1 MHIHIEQISENG
13 LPLQFEE
20 TPEAFPVLAEMVDKG
35 ACEFRAPIS
44 VTLRALRFGDMVEVD
59 GDINTSV
66 RLSCGRCLQKFEAS
80 LNSRFSLTY
89 RLRES
94 DTKEAESR
102 QEELELKAEDMG
114 LIYYQGEEID
124 LTNEIQ
130 EQVVM
135 AFPLRALCQPDCKG
149 LCPDCGSDLNDG
161 KCGCDKK
168 ALTGKFAALKNFT
181 LTTK

>member
-1 MHIHIEQISENG
+1 MHVHIEQISENG
-13 LPLQFEE
+13 LPLQFVE

-35 ACEFRAPIS
+35 ACEFLAPIS
-44 VTLRALRFGDMVEVD
+44 VTLRALMFGEMFEVD

-66 RLSCGRCLQKFEAS
+66 RLACGRCLQKFETS

-89 RLRES
+89 RHRES
-94 DTKEAESR
+94 DTKEEDSKQA
-102 QEELELKAEDMG
+102 ELELTVEDMG

-135 AFPLRALCQPDCKG
+135 AFPLRALCRPDCKG

-161 KCGCDKK
+161 DCGCDKN
-168 ALTGKFAALKNFT
+168 ALTGKFAVLKNFT
-181 LTTK
+181 LNKK